1 VTEAIYRISCLEHA
15 YDGNPV
21 LAIDRL
27 EIPRG
32 GIIGFVGPNGS
43 GKSTLLRLLGLIEKP
58 TRGKIEYQGHP
69 VEPFSGHARFQI
81 TLLPQEAFLMKRSV
95 FKNVAYGLKLRGDR
109 HIRKDAVEKA
119 LSLVGLSFEN
129 YAHRAWYALS
139 GGEARRVALAA
150 RLILEPK
157 VLLMDEPTAAI
168 DAYSAELV
176 KEAAFNARSLWG
188 TTLIIASHDRPWL
201 SDVCDDILTLFRGRL
216 MVRENVNMIFGPWL
230 DLGDGRI
237 GKRLADGQEI
247 QTPTPP
253 RPDSVAMVNVVLAED
268 SIRPEE
274 AIVLHGMVL
283 RLNLERKSGKANV
296 SIAVGNLSLTITV
309 FPEQIHQKGLFPGKP
324 ATLQYD
330 KNGIEW
336 Q

>member
-1 VTEAIYRISCLEHA
+1 
-15 YDGNPV
+15 
-21 LAIDRL
+21 
-27 EIPRG
+27 
-32 GIIGFVGPNGS
+32 
-43 GKSTLLRLLGLIEKP
+43 
-58 TRGKIEYQGHP
+58 
-69 VEPFSGHARFQI
+69 
-81 TLLPQEAFLMKRSV
+81 
-95 FKNVAYGLKLRGDR
+95 
-109 HIRKDAVEKA
+109 
-119 LSLVGLSFEN
+119 
-129 YAHRAWYALS
+129 
-139 GGEARRVALAA
+139 
-150 RLILEPK
+150 
-157 VLLMDEPTAAI
+157 
-168 DAYSAELV
+168 
-176 KEAAFNARSLWG
+176 
-188 TTLIIASHDRPWL
+188 
-201 SDVCDDILTLFRGRL
+201 